1 MDKEIDTAIDAA
13 TKSTGLW
20 FQATYSNRPIGPA
33 GMWTVHAYT
42 ETFGSGELV
51 GYGSKQHCLAALGSF
66 VACRSTPVSIA
77 AE

>member
-13 TKSTGLW
+13 TKATGLW

-33 GMWTVHAYT
+33 GLWTVHAYAK
-42 ETFGSGELV
+42 TFGDGELV
-51 GYGSKQHCLAALGSF
+51 GYGSKQHCLAALDSF
-66 VACRSTPVSIA
+66 VATRSIPFTIA